1 MFRWTNLITT
11 IAAVSLAGCVADGG
25 DSGDG
30 ADQAA
35 DTKPDPVQKTAG
47 YGIWGWQQTTNLPTS
62 HNYHT
67 IGSTSGQTCFLS
79 GLLGTMQSAYG
90 SPEPPNTL
98 YTTAAAGFIGG
109 DDSTYQLEAFSGQTG
124 LAIGMRGVC
133 TDTVASRTKL
143 YYYDSSANEGA
154 VKMAPTTNPKTG
166 KLTICGLVEVY
177 QSGSLTAP
185 QSFASVGDEL
195 RVIDGGDGY
204 WYLGGSGNVAGDA
217 QCIDVSAR
225 TTSDY
230 SVDGGTINLSSG
242 ADKQCFLTGLKGV
255 WQSNDLSSGVT
266 IAYDAGLLQ
275 WTMTA
280 TDPGKQRGYARCL
293 E

>member
-1 MFRWTNLITT
+1 MFRWTNLIAA
-11 IAAVSLAGCVADGG
+11 IAMLSVVGCVADDGTDSTEQG
-25 DSGDG
+25 DP
-30 ADQAA
+30 
-35 DTKPDPVQKTAG
+35 KPDPEQKTSG
-47 YGIWGWQQTTNLPTS
+47 YGLWGWQQTTNLPTS

-90 SPEPPNTL
+90 APEPPNTL

-185 QSFASVGDEL
+185 QSFASVDDEL

-230 SVDGGTINLSSG
+230 SIDGGTINLSSG

-280 TDPGKQRGYARCL
+280 TDTGKQRGYARCL

>member
-47 YGIWGWQQTTNLPTS
+47 YGIWGWQQNHEPADEPQLP
-62 HNYHT
+62 HV
-67 IGSTSGQTCFLS
+67 GSTSGQTCFLS

-166 KLTICGLVEVY
+166 KLNRSLRTRRGL
-177 QSGSLTAP
+177 SIRFRLTAP

-195 RVIDGGDGY
+195 R
-204 WYLGGSGNVAGDA
+204 
-217 QCIDVSAR
+217 
-225 TTSDY
+225 
-230 SVDGGTINLSSG
+230 
-242 ADKQCFLTGLKGV
+242 AD
-255 WQSNDLSSGVT
+255 
-266 IAYDAGLLQ
+266 
-275 WTMTA
+275 
-280 TDPGKQRGYARCL
+280 RRR
-293 E
+293 